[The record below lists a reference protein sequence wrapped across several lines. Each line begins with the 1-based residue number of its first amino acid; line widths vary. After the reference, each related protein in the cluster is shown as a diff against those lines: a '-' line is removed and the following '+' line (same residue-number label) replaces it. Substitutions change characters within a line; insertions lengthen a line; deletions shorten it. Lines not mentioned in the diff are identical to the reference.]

1 MMDHIPF
8 DTLLYWIDIAL
19 FLIFII
25 SVGYTLVF
33 ALASLRKMGRQY
45 PEAKK
50 QYRYCLL
57 IPAPEGF
64 DGNLLESVRSLDN
77 MDYPGNLFDVVVS
90 TNGLLPETKEALT
103 TLHVTLLEQ
112 PASVSSPKA
121 LLEAAI
127 KTLSSKD
134 YDVLV
139 LLNANNLVD
148 PTYLTDINKA
158 YHSGGMAIQT
168 HKVSKKYPTH
178 LSWLNALMEEVNNSL
193 FRRGHVNLG
202 FSSSLM
208 GTGMAFEFDW
218 FKQNAALKG
227 NIDISKYLE
236 AKLLKQGIFIE
247 YLEHVYT
254 YEDSVH
260 NVAAYN
266 KLRKEWSSTGADTRH
281 YIVRDLPRALFAGNL
296 DYGDKILQ
304 WMMPS
309 KILLLGFLFII
320 AGLLSYYEPTLSV
333 KWWIM
338 TGTLLFAY
346 VMAIPDKM
354 LTFRTLWAV
363 ILLPILF
370 LSVIL
375 NKLFTRSKR

>member
-1 MMDHIPF
+1 MD
-8 DTLLYWIDIAL
+8 T
-19 FLIFII
+19 
-25 SVGYTLVF
+25 
-33 ALASLRKMGRQY
+33 
-45 PEAKK
+45 
-50 QYRYCLL
+50 
-57 IPAPEGF
+57 
-64 DGNLLESVRSLDN
+64 NLLESVRSLRR
-77 MDYPGNLFDVVVS
+77 MDYPTDLYDIVVV
-90 TNGLLPETKEALT
+90 TNGLVAETKAELE

-112 PASVSSPKA
+112 SASTSSPKTLLKEAVEA
-121 LLEAAI
+121 LPA
-127 KTLSSKD
+127 SK

-139 LLNANNLVD
+139 LLNANNLVGV
-148 PTYLTDINKA
+148 TYLSDINKA
-158 YHSGGMAIQT
+158 FHSGGMAIQT
-168 HKVSKKYPTH
+168 HKISKNHPTH
-178 LSWLNALMEEVNNSL
+178 LSWLNTLMDEVNNSL

-208 GTGMAFEFDW
+208 GTGMAFDYAW
-218 FKQNAALKG
+218 FKRNAELKSTV
-227 NIDISKYLE
+227 DLTKHLE
-236 AKLLKQGIFIE
+236 AKLLKQGLFIE

-254 YEDSVH
+254 YEDSIV

-266 KLRKEWSSTGADTRH
+266 KMRKEWSSTGANTRQ
-281 YIVRDLPRALFAGNL
+281 YILRDLPRALFAGNL

-320 AGLLSYYEPTLSV
+320 AGLLAYYAPTLSV
-333 KWWIM
+333 KWWVL
-338 TGTLLFAY
+338 TGTLLFSY

-375 NKLFTRSKR
+375 TKLFSHSKR

>member
-1 MMDHIPF
+1 MMDNLPL
-8 DTLLYWIDIAL
+8 DTLLFWADSAL
-19 FLIFII
+19 FFLFLVA
-25 SVGYTLVF
+25 VGYTLVF
-33 ALASLRKMGRQY
+33 AMASLRKMGRHY
-45 PEAKK
+45 PEASK

-64 DGNLLESVRSLDN
+64 DSNLLASVRSLHQ
-77 MDYPGNLFDVVVS
+77 MDYPRNLFDIVVS
-90 TNGLLPETKEALT
+90 TNGLMTETNNQLET
-103 TLHVTLLEQ
+103 MQVTLLEQ
-112 PASVSSPKA
+112 PTSRSHPKA
-121 LLEAAI
+121 LLEAALT
-127 KTLSSKD
+127 TLADKP

-139 LLNANNLVD
+139 LLSPNNLVD
-148 PTYLTDINKA
+148 PSFLSDINKA

-168 HKVSKKYPTH
+168 HKVSKNHPTH
-178 LSWLNALMEEVNNSL
+178 LSWLNALMDEINNSL

-218 FKQNAALKG
+218 FKHNAELKDT
-227 NIDISKYLE
+227 IDLTKHLE
-236 AKLLKQGIFIE
+236 AKLLKQGQFIE
-247 YLEHVYT
+247 YLENVYT
-254 YEDSVH
+254 YEDSVI
-260 NVAAYN
+260 NVTAYN
-266 KLRKEWSSTGADTRH
+266 KLRKEWSSTSANTRQF
-281 YIVRDLPRALFAGNL
+281 IVRDLPKALFAGNL

-320 AGLLSYYEPTLSV
+320 SGLLAYYAPTLSV
-333 KWWIM
+333 KWWIL
-338 TGTLLFAY
+338 TGGLLFAY

-354 LTFRTLWAV
+354 LTIRTLWAV
-363 ILLPILF
+363 ILLPLLF